1 MGVGNARV
9 SSAAPAFGDFF
20 SSHVTQAVLSC
31 KLASVLVGRA
41 PPGEDGVTWS
51 SKAGHHAMSDSGLLL
66 SLIKLGLYQAR
77 WSPVMLN
84 KKTGKVATV
93 GSYIVT

>member
-1 MGVGNARV
+1 MPECHRQPQLLEI
-9 SSAAPAFGDFF
+9 SSALN
-20 SSHVTQAVLSC
+20 VTQAVLSC

-77 WSPVMLN
+77 
-84 KKTGKVATV
+84 
-93 GSYIVT
+93 